1 MKISNTVRAPLNAAP
16 VLRPLPF
23 YVRRKCHFKN
33 KFCNTSRSRTTSLTK
48 KSQAI
53 EINPVNSLFVY
64 FSFFE
69 NNAINLLFVCLFF
82 MNLINFK
89 YTIIIIA

>member
-1 MKISNTVRAPLNAAP
+1 MSAENAILKINFAILAAP
-16 VLRPLPF
+16 ALLA
-23 YVRRKCHFKN
+23 
-33 KFCNTSRSRTTSLTK
+33 SQK

-53 EINPVNSLFVY
+53 EINAVNSLFVY